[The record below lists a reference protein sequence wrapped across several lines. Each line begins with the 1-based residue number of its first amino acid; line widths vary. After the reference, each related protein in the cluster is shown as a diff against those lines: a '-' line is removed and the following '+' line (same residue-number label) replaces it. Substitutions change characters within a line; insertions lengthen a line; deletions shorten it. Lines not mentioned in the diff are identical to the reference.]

1 MQDGFQ
7 VVPFSWVLAV
17 KQLNEAF
24 RERLVQMF
32 GHLLRSDVRAH
43 YELQKQLIN
52 KLQVGPRLFQVGLV
66 LVGIY
71 CRRFLVFK
79 YL

>member
-52 KLQVGPRLFQVGLV
+52 KLQVGPRL
-66 LVGIY
+66 
-71 CRRFLVFK
+71 CRPRTAK
-79 YL
+79 ERQAPRAQAKSTH